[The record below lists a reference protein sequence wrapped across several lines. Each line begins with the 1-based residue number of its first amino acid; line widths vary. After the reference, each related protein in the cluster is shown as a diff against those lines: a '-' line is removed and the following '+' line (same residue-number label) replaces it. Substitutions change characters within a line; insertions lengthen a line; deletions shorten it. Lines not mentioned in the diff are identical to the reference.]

1 MTEHLNAVAAIVGE
15 WLNPDAVLLAVE
27 CRPGVL
33 AALLVGPRDALLTR
47 TKGEGT
53 LATVTADHVRQG
65 VGLRTEDRRV
75 GAVLIAELR
84 VDGDAVQLL
93 VAVVVGGTR
102 VAVGAGQVHVARD
115 QTLTHAERVGQV
127 AGLGN
132 TTAGNHVRIDDLI
145 RLRCRLVCCLL
156 SDSSRSSLGL
166 HHHSAGGCQ
175 RQHSTSGCD
184 GLHAVVLKCESP
196 RTETSTDGT
205 SAQVCHELS
214 PF

>member
-1 MTEHLNAVAAIVGE
+1 MLFAELI
-15 WLNPDAVLLAVE
+15 
-27 CRPGVL
+27 
-33 AALLVGPRDALLTR
+33 GPRDTLLTR

-84 VDGDAVQLL
+84 VDGDAVQLF
-93 VAVVVGGTR
+93 VAIVVSGTR
-102 VAVGAGQVHVARD
+102 VTTRSSHVHVTGD
-115 QTLTHAERVGQV
+115 QALTNTLCVGQV
-127 AGLGN
+127 SGRGD
-132 TTAGNHVRIDDLI
+132 TTAGDHVGIDDLI
-145 RLRCRLVCCLL
+145 LGCGRLSSRLILLCNRC
-156 SDSSRSSLGL
+156 RSSLGL
-166 HHHSAGGCQ
+166 HHHGAGGCQ
-175 RQHSTSGCD
+175 RQHSTSGCN